1 MYSGSVIGA
10 DVKDLNENI
19 TVEFNQ
25 TYKLLYF
32 DLHSALI
39 TKPKKW
45 QKFQQSQ
52 LLIAWGRFR
61 NPAIS

>member
-1 MYSGSVIGA
+1 MGA
-10 DVKDLNENI
+10 GVKDLNENI

-25 TYKLLYF
+25 IYKLLYF

-52 LLIAWGRFR
+52 LLIV
-61 NPAIS
+61 